1 MSSPLPILSGE
12 IGDLISA
19 LNRLSLALENHLA
32 ASGSHPASSVPDSAQ
47 LVDSPWILVEEEELP
62 RGYKHEREYT
72 PADPI
77 RIQDTHYLVL
87 RSWNYNPRLIK
98 LPCRVRTKSDL
109 ALIVGNPPSPGS
121 LVQSFASL
129 TEVQIFC
136 GGANIP
142 VPPLFQWRSQ
152 KKA

>member
-32 ASGSHPASSVPDSAQ
+32 ACTASGSHPASSVPDSAQ
-47 LVDSPWILVEEEELP
+47 LVDSPWILVEEEEELP
-62 RGYKHEREYT
+62 RGYKDEREYT

-87 RSWNYNPRLIK
+87 CCGLGITTLVSSS
-98 LPCRVRTKSDL
+98 CL
-109 ALIVGNPPSPGS
+109 AVFAPSQTW
-121 LVQSFASL
+121 L
-129 TEVQIFC
+129 
-136 GGANIP
+136 
-142 VPPLFQWRSQ
+142 
-152 KKA
+152 